1 MFKKIAIATDG
12 SPLAAKAV
20 QAASDIAAKYGSE
33 LTVFHVL
40 MHGEPPE
47 ALRRFAEVEH
57 LIPERPKPEVASGN
71 ITDEMMATRSVTAT
85 DSIDYEVVRAVG
97 ERVLRQAKDR
107 ARENGV
113 KSVSGEIL
121 EGDSA
126 DQIVAAA
133 KRVGAELIVLG
144 SRGLGPL
151 TGVLLGSVSQ
161 KVSQESECACLIVK

>member
-12 SPLAAKAV
+12 SPLAVKAV

-47 ALRRFAEVEH
+47 ALRRFAEAEH
-57 LIPERPKPEVASGN
+57 LIPERPTSGN

-144 SRGLGPL
+144 SRGLSPL

-161 KVSQESECACLIVK
+161 KVSQESECACLIVKQG